1 MIGCCES
8 FPSRRDFWGT
18 LCGIAGWPCAHYDGI
33 VALADCEYFGRSR
46 GIGSMMVGM
55 LVAGIGL
62 VLAGLL
68 AIGYGISV
76 KEFSVGT
83 TLIESGVIGACTGA
97 IMLGLWMAVREL
109 KNIARGLGAGAP
121 QPRGEV
127 TVRPVLPPGI
137 SPAPAGD
144 GGFPLNRDQQAA
156 ERAAT
161 EPDAASASPPPP
173 WRDEAA
179 SRASPPGDAP
189 PEAAPAEAAPAAKP
203 KRNLLFSTTSR
214 KERERAQARTS
225 EPLPPD
231 LLSADLRPNPPAAP
245 PPEPAE
251 APPASFDDAWPKSE
265 RARSGDVPLQRRA
278 PRTPSTFNEANG
290 DAARTQEQPAV
301 TVLKSG
307 VVDGMAYSLYSD
319 GSIEAQMPEGMMR
332 FASIDELRSH
342 LDQRP

>member
-1 MIGCCES
+1 
-8 FPSRRDFWGT
+8 
-18 LCGIAGWPCAHYDGI
+18 
-33 VALADCEYFGRSR
+33 
-46 GIGSMMVGM
+46 MMVGM

-76 KEFSVGT
+76 KEFSVGN
-83 TLIESGVIGACTGA
+83 TLIQSGVIGVCTGVL
-97 IMLGLWMAVREL
+97 MFGFWMAVREL
-109 KNIARGLGAGAP
+109 RSIAQRLGTDVP
-121 QPRGEV
+121 LSRGEV
-127 TVRPVLPPGI
+127 TVRPALPLG
-137 SPAPAGD
+137 GD
-144 GGFPLNRDQQAA
+144 GGFLSNRDQQAA
-156 ERAAT
+156 ENAAGS
-161 EPDAASASPPPP
+161 ESAAASTSPPTLPSAAP
-173 WRDEAA
+173 WQDETPSRD
-179 SRASPPGDAP
+179 RLRDAP
-189 PEAAPAEAAPAAKP
+189 PEAEPAEAAPAAKP

-231 LLSADLRPNPPAAP
+231 LLSPDLRPNPPAAP

-251 APPASFDDAWPKSE
+251 PQPASFDDAWPKSD
-265 RARSGDVPLQRRA
+265 RTRPGDVPPQRQS
-278 PRTPSTFNEANG
+278 PPFRTPSTFNEANG
-290 DAARTQEQPAV
+290 TARKDEQPAV

-342 LDQRP
+342 LDARP